1 VSDAADILRTFA
13 ASVEE
18 SHEDLTRLDQLSG
31 DGDFGENL
39 RSGLT
44 QVLGRLDPAS
54 GSGGAGFRIAAEVF
68 LDNVGGT
75 SGPLFGLLFQSVGAA
90 WKDGDLAVGT
100 LSEGISAGLGA
111 IQRVGEASLGDRTLV
126 DALAPAVDALSAG
139 RSFVDA
145 ARAAIEGAR
154 ATAGL
159 RGRMGRASYIGERVI
174 GHADPGAVGIALLL
188 SAFAEA
194 EDAGSARSLPLADL
208 FADSTSVAGDA

>member
-111 IQRVGEASLGDRTLV
+111 IQRVGEASVGDRTLV
-126 DALAPAVDALSAG
+126 DALAPAADALSAG

-159 RGRMGRASYIGERVI
+159 RGRMGRASYVGERVI